1 MKIVPL
7 NIAKYF
13 KEVGYNEDA
22 EHWYR
27 IDGGLDTNF
36 IDDPI
41 CSAPTFMDIWLWLW
55 SDLMK

>member
-7 NIAKYF
+7 SIAKYL
-13 KEVGYNEDA
+13 GYNEDA